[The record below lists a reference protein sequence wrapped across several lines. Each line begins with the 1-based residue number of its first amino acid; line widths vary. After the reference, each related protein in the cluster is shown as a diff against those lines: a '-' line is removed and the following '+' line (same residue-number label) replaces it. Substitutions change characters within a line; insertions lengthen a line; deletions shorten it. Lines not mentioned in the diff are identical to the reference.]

1 MRRTLQSGGCAGAG
15 EMALPRELGQEAGST
30 LVEFAFVFMLL
41 MTMMLGIVEFG
52 RALYAYHFTS
62 GAARQASRW
71 AAVNGAKCGAPPL
84 GDNSCDGIGGM
95 NSGPAS
101 STDIQ
106 NYVKELATS
115 ASLDTSGSGCGG
127 SACLT
132 TTASWP
138 VNADSPDVCSTAVTG
153 ITGSP
158 YPNYPG
164 CTVKVQVSYDF
175 NFLVPFVHRGSLAIS
190 STSQMIIA
198 H

>member
-1 MRRTLQSGGCAGAG
+1 MRRTLQSEGCAQAG
-15 EMALPRELGQEAGST
+15 KTALRRKLKQEAGST
-30 LVEFAFVFMLL
+30 LVEFALVFMLL
-41 MTMMLGIVEFG
+41 MAMVLGIVDFS
-52 RALYAYHFTS
+52 RALYAYHFVS

-71 AAVNGAKCGAPPL
+71 AAVNGASCG
-84 GDNSCDGIGGM
+84 DDSSCNGTGGM
-95 NSGPAS
+95 NSGSAS

-106 NYVKELATS
+106 NYVKALATS

-138 VNADSPDVCSTAVTG
+138 VNADSPAVCSTAVAG
-153 ITGSP
+153 IAGSP
-158 YPNYPG
+158 HPNYPG
-164 CTVKVQVSYDF
+164 CTVKVQVNYNF
-175 NFLVPFVHRGSLAIS
+175 NFLVPFVHQGTVPLS